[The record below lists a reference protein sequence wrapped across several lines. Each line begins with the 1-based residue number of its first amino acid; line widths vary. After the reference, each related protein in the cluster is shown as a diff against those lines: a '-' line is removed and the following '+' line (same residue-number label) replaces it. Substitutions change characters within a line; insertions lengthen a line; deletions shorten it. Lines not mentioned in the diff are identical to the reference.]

1 MAETIE
7 SRGPF
12 EQFVLLAVTE
22 LSVDE
27 ETPAHSFAVAKRCKA
42 HLDDVDREPFGG
54 IERREVT
61 TALGSLADDGLL
73 RKERTESAT
82 GKGRPAYALDVDPE
96 RVVDGVDD
104 DAGVGPYAE
113 QLRERV

>member
-22 LSVDE
+22 LSVDD
-27 ETPAHSFAVAKRCKA
+27 ETPVHSFEVAKRCKA
-42 HLDDVDREPFGG
+42 HLDDVDRDPFGG
-54 IERREVT
+54 VERREVT
-61 TALGSLADDGLL
+61 RALGSLAEDGLL
-73 RKERTESAT
+73 RKERTTSAT
-82 GKGRPAYALDVDPE
+82 GKGRPAYALDVSSD
-96 RVVDGVDD
+96 RVVDAVDD
-104 DAGVGPYAE
+104 ETGVGPYAE